1 LPRKIESYL
10 GIYGS
15 SDGQSILININI
27 EKVRMEGMINPL
39 GGVAHAQHKVDAG
52 FFLDEAG
59 KIINPHTGFF
69 HFGTVRESP

>member
-15 SDGQSILININI
+15 SDGQSILINI

-39 GGVAHAQHKVDAG
+39 GGVSHAQHEVDAG
-52 FFLDEAG
+52 FFLDEVG
-59 KIINPHTGFF
+59 KIINPHTGFS
-69 HFGTVRESP
+69 HFGTVRKSP